1 MVDIN
6 VVTENSFVY
15 SFTIFVWYVIDY
27 MSHIFRG
34 VEMGIWYGGKEGSR
48 GSWLTLVLCTLFD
61 DYKLMFLR
69 TYPLCFPQ
77 SNFFAALDD
86 SDNEGKAPPAPV
98 IATKKTKAAPPP
110 KPEVVEP
117 SKVVDRR
124 PYVFVYIVYCL
135 NDITV

>member
-6 VVTENSFVY
+6 VVTENSFFMIYTFCLECHRLHESHFSGCRNGDMVWREGGLTRALADLGFVY
-15 SFTIFVWYVIDY
+15 I
-27 MSHIFRG
+27 
-34 VEMGIWYGGKEGSR
+34 
-48 GSWLTLVLCTLFD
+48 LFD

-124 PYVFVYIVYCL
+124 P
-135 NDITV
+135 

>member
-1 MVDIN
+1 
-6 VVTENSFVY
+6 
-15 SFTIFVWYVIDY
+15 
-27 MSHIFRG
+27 MSNIFRG
-34 VEMGIWYGGKEGSR
+34 VEMGIWYGRQEGSR
-48 GSWLTLVLCTLFD
+48 GRWRTLVLCTTFRRR
-61 DYKLMFLR
+61 KLMFSY

-124 PYVFVYIVYCL
+124 P
-135 NDITV
+135 